1 MDDIYTDDEDLWDV
15 PEVPVPGDDGAVG
28 AAAEADDA
36 GDAVADESS
45 ELAFDADTLDAK
57 LLRHFSGKIVRKD
70 LTSLMKRS
78 ANVPT
83 FVLEYLL
90 GMYCSTD
97 DEEGVEE
104 TPDERGDPEA
114 QLLRMEEETYQRLVL
129 RKLRMRN
136 PQNYDILIKTKMHR
150 IPASEV
156 AEEYGITT
164 NNVNNRNL
172 RSKAWIIEELE
183 ILRRQSHL

>member
-1 MDDIYTDDEDLWDV
+1 MC
-15 PEVPVPGDDGAVG
+15 
-28 AAAEADDA
+28 
-36 GDAVADESS
+36 
-45 ELAFDADTLDAK
+45 
-57 LLRHFSGKIVRKD
+57 
-70 LTSLMKRS
+70 
-78 ANVPT
+78 T
-83 FVLEYLL
+83 F
-90 GMYCSTD
+90 

-136 PQNYDILIKTKMHR
+136 PQNYDILIKTKTDR

-164 NNVNNRNL
+164 NNVNSRNL
-172 RSKAWIIEELE
+172 RSKAWIIEETGETKKAVTFVTAFCCLPG
-183 ILRRQSHL
+183 

>member
-1 MDDIYTDDEDLWDV
+1 MC
-15 PEVPVPGDDGAVG
+15 
-28 AAAEADDA
+28 
-36 GDAVADESS
+36 
-45 ELAFDADTLDAK
+45 
-57 LLRHFSGKIVRKD
+57 
-70 LTSLMKRS
+70 
-78 ANVPT
+78 T
-83 FVLEYLL
+83 F
-90 GMYCSTD
+90 

-104 TPDERGDPEA
+104 PPDERGDPEA

-183 ILRRQSHL
+183 KLRRQSHL

>member
-1 MDDIYTDDEDLWDV
+1 MTIENFNKFYDEYQRFS
-15 PEVPVPGDDGAVG
+15 AY
-28 AAAEADDA
+28 
-36 GDAVADESS
+36 VAYCITKD
-45 ELAFDADTLDAK
+45 K
-57 LLRHFSGKIVRKD
+57 LL
-70 LTSLMKRS
+70 
-78 ANVPT
+78 A
-83 FVLEYLL
+83 
-90 GMYCSTD
+90 
-97 DEEGVEE
+97 
-104 TPDERGDPEA
+104 
-114 QLLRMEEETYQRLVL
+114 EEETYQRLVL

-183 ILRRQSHL
+183 KLRRQSHL

>member
-1 MDDIYTDDEDLWDV
+1 MCTFDED
-15 PEVPVPGDDGAVG
+15 
-28 AAAEADDA
+28 
-36 GDAVADESS
+36 
-45 ELAFDADTLDAK
+45 
-57 LLRHFSGKIVRKD
+57 
-70 LTSLMKRS
+70 
-78 ANVPT
+78 
-83 FVLEYLL
+83 
-90 GMYCSTD
+90 
-97 DEEGVEE
+97 GVDE

-150 IPASEV
+150 IPAAEV

-183 ILRRQSHL
+183 KLRRQSHR

>member
-1 MDDIYTDDEDLWDV
+1 MQQE
-15 PEVPVPGDDGAVG
+15 
-28 AAAEADDA
+28 
-36 GDAVADESS
+36 
-45 ELAFDADTLDAK
+45 
-57 LLRHFSGKIVRKD
+57 
-70 LTSLMKRS
+70 MC
-78 ANVPT
+78 T
-83 FVLEYLL
+83 F
-90 GMYCSTD
+90 

-104 TPDERGDPEA
+104 TPDESGDPESR
-114 QLLRMEEETYQRLVL
+114 LLRMEEETYQRLVL

-136 PQNYDILIKTKMHR
+136 PQNYDILMKTKFYR

-183 ILRRQSHL
+183 KLRRQSHR